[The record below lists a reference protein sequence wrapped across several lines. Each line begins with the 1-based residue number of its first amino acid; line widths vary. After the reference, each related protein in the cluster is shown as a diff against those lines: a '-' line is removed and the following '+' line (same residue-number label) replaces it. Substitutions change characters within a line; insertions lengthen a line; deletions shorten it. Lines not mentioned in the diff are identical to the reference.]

1 MHTCSPW
8 TKKGV
13 IDRFL
18 KPRFLQLRA
27 TQWLLAASLV
37 LSPVSVATASQ
48 PTSASINTLF
58 DYQVATAQGQSLSL
72 TQVADN
78 VEKADIVLIGEWHS
92 HPGVHRFQTELLNQ
106 LASRHSVAL
115 SMEQFSRDAQPVV
128 NQYLAG
134 DIGEDTLKRR
144 ANAWDNYNGS
154 YRPLIELA
162 KQRQFDVIAANAPK
176 RMVSCIGRQ
185 GLAYLDK
192 LPDQQ
197 RQWFAA
203 TIDTQDSPYKRQF
216 KANMHHGTPTQTDDQ
231 FAAQLAWDATMAESM
246 VDYHARHP
254 DTQIVHIAG
263 RFHIAEGLG
272 TAAQLKARNPDL
284 TIALITAVSDQAKLA
299 DNAKDLRLKV
309 MPLPQRWQS
318 MDEMREAVSQM
329 KGQGAP
335 QCR

>member
-1 MHTCSPW
+1 M
-8 TKKGV
+8 
-13 IDRFL
+13 
-18 KPRFLQLRA
+18 
-27 TQWLLAASLV
+27 
-37 LSPVSVATASQ
+37 
-48 PTSASINTLF
+48 TLN
-58 DYQVATAQGQSLSL
+58 
-72 TQVADN
+72 QVADR
-78 VEKADIVLIGEWHS
+78 VEKADIILIGEWHS

-106 LASRHSVAL
+106 LASRHPVVL

-134 DIGEDTLKRR
+134 EIGEDTLKRR

-154 YRPLIELA
+154 YRPLVELA
-162 KQRQFDVIAANAPK
+162 KQRQLDVIAANAPK

-185 GLAYLDK
+185 GLAYLDT

-216 KANMHHGTPTQTDDQ
+216 KANMHHGTPSQTDDQ

-254 DTQIVHIAG
+254 GSQIVHIAG
-263 RFHIAEGLG
+263 RFHVAEGLG

-284 TIALITAVSDQAKLA
+284 TIALITAVSVQARLA
-299 DNAKDLRLKV
+299 DDAKDFRLQV
-309 MPLPQRWQS
+309 MPMPQRWQS

-335 QCR
+335 QCH